1 VASQIPQCANSV
13 KGNGCL
19 RSDVKLVNENE
30 EAWVF
35 RCETCRCIQVVSKDG
50 VRNQSQFEAMAKR
63 RKEEIEL
70 RKARER
76 RRKYFG

>member
-1 VASQIPQCANSV
+1 MSQIPKCANSV

-35 RCETCRCIQVVSKDG
+35 RCATCECIQVVSKQGIKDKG
-50 VRNQSQFEAMAKR
+50 QFEAAAKR
-63 RKEEIEL
+63 RQEAIEMQKRWES
-70 RKARER
+70 RKRI
-76 RRKYFG
+76 FT